1 MHKDSPKIIAI
12 DGPAGSGKST
22 IAALTSQKLGWDYL
36 NTGALYRLVAYLAKK
51 NQLAL
56 SDDVKISTLIKACEK
71 NMLWQNG
78 SLILNGQNL
87 SEELRD
93 EEIGQHASA
102 IARSALI
109 RQLLIPIQRTLASH
123 VQKGMLIDGRDIG
136 TVVFPQADIKIFM
149 TANLTTRAERRYK
162 QLKESGVIPLPNF
175 QDLLEGLHKRDEQD
189 EKRAIAPLQKAKD
202 AIEFNTDHMTIEEC
216 VTKLA
221 SLIQE
226 HLPSS

>member
-1 MHKDSPKIIAI
+1 MSKDSPKIIAI

-51 NQLAL
+51 NQLSI
-56 SDDVKISTLIKACEK
+56 SDDVSIGELIKSCEK
-71 NMLWQNG
+71 DLIWHNG
-78 SLILNGQNL
+78 CLIFKGQNL

-93 EEIGQHASA
+93 EEIGQNASA

-162 QLKESGVIPLPNF
+162 QLKESGLIPLPNF
-175 QDLLEGLHKRDEQD
+175 QDLLEGLRKRDEQD
-189 EKRAIAPLQKAKD
+189 EKRAVAPLQKAVG
-202 AIEFNTDHMTIEEC
+202 AIEFNTDSMTIDQC

-226 HLPSS
+226 HLQS